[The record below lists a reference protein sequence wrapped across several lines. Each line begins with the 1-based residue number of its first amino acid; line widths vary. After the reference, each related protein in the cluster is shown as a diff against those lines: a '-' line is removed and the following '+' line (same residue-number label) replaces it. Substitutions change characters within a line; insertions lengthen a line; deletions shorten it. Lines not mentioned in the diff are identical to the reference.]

1 MACSFPSELD
11 RQPGV
16 PHTAPRFLFGSDVS
30 QFHLR
35 LDAPLP
41 DEMGLIPLPAM
52 LEGAVAKRQTHFRAG
67 RYCAMK
73 AMGALDSCLASYAL
87 DRAAD
92 GRPVWPAG
100 VVGSITHTDDFVAAA
115 AALTSNL
122 VAVGIDTERVIS
134 ELQAK
139 EIGHS
144 FAWPAE
150 VAHARAA
157 GLSRLEAF
165 TLVFSAKESIFKCL
179 NPLMRRHFDFVDVRI
194 VAVDAGA
201 RTFTARV
208 VRTLS
213 ERFPAQ
219 TLLQGRFHVE
229 LPWVHTV
236 MALKTPR

>member
-1 MACSFPSELD
+1 MDCSFPAGLD
-11 RQPGV
+11 RQPA
-16 PHTAPRFLFGSDVS
+16 APRAASGFPFGHEVS

-35 LDAPLP
+35 LDEPLP
-41 DEMGLIPLPAM
+41 DEMRLIPLPAT
-52 LEGAVAKRQTHFRAG
+52 LERAVAKRQTHFRAG

-73 AMGALDSCLASYAL
+73 AMGGLDARLASYTL
-87 DRAAD
+87 DRATD
-92 GRPVWPAG
+92 GVPVWPAG
-100 VVGSITHTDDFVAAA
+100 VVGSITHTDGFVAAA
-115 AALTSNL
+115 AALTSDL
-122 VAVGIDTERVIS
+122 VAVGIDTERVMS
-134 ELQAK
+134 ETQAK
-139 EIGHS
+139 EIGRS

-150 VAHARAA
+150 VAHGRAA

-179 NPLMRRHFDFVDVRI
+179 NPLVRRHFDFVDVRI

-236 MALKTPR
+236 MALEPPR